1 MKRKKVSLSQDAVSI
16 NFLLIFKFRFGIKG
30 LKYHH
35 SVTLSFFFCICISGA
50 NGERF
55 PKNDITF
62 SHVRAC
68 ERTFLFLHS
77 SKLLAVNQIFTTIKK
92 TRCETVM
99 CVGGWIVLFYFCFPY
114 DLKFFLSCHPCYA
127 LSSLWCYSRRCC
139 GCDCLN
145 WIWINWIL
153 NGYYVLRQVWVCRI

>member
-68 ERTFLFLHS
+68 ERNNFSFLALLKTLGSESNFYNNKKNSLWNSDVCRWVNCVILFLLS
-77 SKLLAVNQIFTTIKK
+77 LRSQIFS
-92 TRCETVM
+92 V
-99 CVGGWIVLFYFCFPY
+99 
-114 DLKFFLSCHPCYA
+114 
-127 LSSLWCYSRRCC
+127 LSSLLR
-139 GCDCLN
+139 
-145 WIWINWIL
+145 IVIVM
-153 NGYYVLRQVWVCRI
+153 VL